1 MKKYLAFSLAF
12 SLTAALSAQ
21 SIQELATGAG
31 YQKQSFVHL
40 ATGTEKQVN
49 NTAWDI
55 AFTVFGQQDAGI
67 FVNESA
73 GSSMGAA
80 LSATELYYALTD
92 NFDEVIDPAS
102 LTDFQLF
109 NSERSWNYG
118 AFNEVRDSLNAFDF
132 GWGQYNFQT
141 NQVNGN
147 TVYVVKLRNGQYRK
161 LKIESLIGGTYTFK
175 YANPDG
181 TGLQTKTINK
191 ADHAGKT
198 LAYFSFDTGATVD
211 AEPAGGFDLLY
222 CRYTTRLYDPG
233 SMTTI
238 TYNVT
243 GILHGRGAEV
253 AEADGINPATVAYAD
268 YQGSLHSEL
277 DVIGHDWKAFS
288 GTAWSVDA
296 DRVFFL
302 RTAESRVWKLQFID
316 FEGSSTGK
324 TILDKTD
331 LGIITAVQDPAA
343 VGLKALTYPNPVQD
357 QLRVV
362 LDVPATLAKDAQ
374 LEVVDLQGRLVS
386 RQTVRLQAGFQA
398 IEMSAANWSTGMLV
412 LRLILPNQ
420 EIQLGKIIK
429 R

>member
-1 MKKYLAFSLAF
+1 MKKHLTFSLAL
-12 SLTAALSAQ
+12 SLTVALSAQ

-31 YQKQSFVHL
+31 YQKQSFVNL

-80 LSATELYYALTD
+80 LPATELYYALTD

-147 TVYVVKLRNGQYRK
+147 AVYVVKLRNGQYRK

-181 TGLQTKTINK
+181 TNLQTKTINK

-211 AEPAGGFDLLY
+211 VEPAGGFDLLY

-268 YQGSLHSEL
+268 YQDSLHSEL

-343 VGLKALTYPNPVQD
+343 VGLKALMYPNPVQD

-362 LDVPATLAKDAQ
+362 LDVPTTLAKDAQ
-374 LEVVDLQGRLVS
+374 LEVMDLQGRLVS

-398 IEMSAANWSTGMLV
+398 IEMSEANWSTGMLV
-412 LRLILPNQ
+412 LLLILPNQ

-429 R
+429 